1 MSFIRNF
8 FRILMNGVQYRFLC
22 PTISSLNV
30 IYIVICLTIKQNNV
44 IYFTLCQVIAYF
56 GAYANYLL
64 TRFSKQPDVNK
75 RATVATIL
83 CTV

>member
-22 PTISSLNV
+22 QTISSLNV
-30 IYIVICLTIKQNNV
+30 IYIVICLTINQNNV

-56 GAYANYLL
+56 GAYANYLS
-64 TRFSKQPDVNK
+64 TWFPKQSDVDK
-75 RATVATIL
+75 RAAVATIL
-83 CTV
+83 CTA